1 MKPAA
6 AALSALALLFACNGD
21 PPDQTGTATATA
33 TDTTDAT
40 TTTDTAGSATA
51 TATTTT
57 TTTTTDGTATGEST
71 TDQDGCRLID
81 CAPGFTCV
89 DGVCEPTPDTCS
101 SPQLS
106 SGLERPAILLVAD
119 KSGSMLTL
127 WDSDD
132 DPNTPAITRWRSLYN
147 VLESL
152 INIIA
157 NFHPP
162 GVALGLQLYPSNQ
175 ATAALDASACLVEDV
190 PEAPVG
196 PMNEIGVLIALPAPD
211 TEVAGGTPA
220 RKVLTSAIT
229 HLKQL
234 PGEGPKLIIF
244 ITDGAANCSP
254 EAENPLNVNK
264 LFETY
269 DPQVIDLVGQSGVGV
284 IVVGIDIKDEFSPK
298 APDGEPDSINTFE
311 ELAALAVA
319 GGHPSPGGFPFFY
332 NATDEN
338 ELLEL
343 LTQLVSPFN
352 GCQFALDPVPGPDD
366 AVQVLVNDMAVL
378 QQATCDGAGWI
389 FAKQDRS
396 EIRLCGDACA
406 AFQRGADLTVEYNCP
421 AKETPTPPV
430 LERPIGR

>member
-6 AALSALALLFACNGD
+6 AALCALALLLACNGD
-21 PPDQTGTATATA
+21 PPDQTGTGTATA
-33 TDTTDAT
+33 TDTTDAA
-40 TTTDTAGSATA
+40 TDTAGSTTA
-51 TATTTT
+51 TATT

-89 DGVCEPTPDTCS
+89 DGVCEPVPDTCS
-101 SPQLS
+101 SPELS
-106 SGLERPAILLVAD
+106 PGLERPAILLVAD

-152 INIIA
+152 VNILA
-157 NFHPP
+157 NFYPP
-162 GVALGLQLYPSNQ
+162 GVDSGLQLYPSTQ
-175 ATAALDASACLVEDV
+175 ATAALDASACLVEDA

-196 PMNEIGVLIALPAPD
+196 PMNVVQVLIAIPAPD

-220 RKVLTSAIT
+220 RKALTSAIT
-229 HLKQL
+229 HMKQL

-269 DPQVIDLVGQSGVGV
+269 DPQVIDLVAQSGVGV
-284 IVVGIDIKDEFSPK
+284 IVVGIDIKDEFSPN
-298 APDGEPDSINTFE
+298 APDGEPDGTNTFE

-319 GGHPSPGGFPFFY
+319 GGHPSPSGFPYFY
-332 NATDEN
+332 NATNEN

-343 LTQLVSPFN
+343 LSQLVRPFN
-352 GCQFALDPVPGPDD
+352 GCQFALDPVPGPGDV
-366 AVQVLVNDMAVL
+366 VQVLVNDMAVL
-378 QQATCDGAGWI
+378 QQATCDGAGWV

-396 EIRLCGDACA
+396 EIRLCGDACVT
-406 AFQRGADLTVEYNCP
+406 FQRGADLSVEYNCP
-421 AKETPTPPV
+421 AKETPTPP
-430 LERPIGR
+430 LPERPLGR